1 MITDEQLK
9 EWRALADAAT
19 PEPWLIDEAESCIGD
34 VFSLIEIGGIPFND
48 TISTV
53 GSEGERY
60 VFNLPDAK
68 LIAAAREAVPALID
82 EVERLREEFC
92 HKEEEAS
99 CAKWDAARLQKRLD
113 AIKEAP

>member
-9 EWRALADAAT
+9 KWRALADAAT
-19 PEPWLIDEAESCIGD
+19 PGPWLIDEAESCIGD

-82 EVERLREEFC
+82 EVERLR
-92 HKEEEAS
+92 
-99 CAKWDAARLQKRLD
+99 ARLENADLAANNERNLN
-113 AIKEAP
+113 A